1 MQLDWTDQICFY
13 LEYSYNLRPFLHS
26 KSILLKNPIS
36 LNGHDACDFNIF
48 RGPAHSH
55 TATSADHTEESHF
68 GSFIYPLSPFNPSI
82 CLFFFPKHCVSD
94 TCNILVAGVSARDLL
109 LDLSLLTLSTTCPLF
124 LWGFYYKTAITPLIS
139 TRHEFNPRS
148 PDHCGPL
155 GLETPLNTEC
165 NMRVILWNI
174 SFPSKRGVEARVS
187 RRKLTC

>member
-1 MQLDWTDQICFY
+1 MGMMLVILTFLEALHTLTQLHQQITQK
-13 LEYSYNLRPFLHS
+13 RV
-26 KSILLKNPIS
+26 ILV
-36 LNGHDACDFNIF
+36 H
-48 RGPAHSH
+48 
-55 TATSADHTEESHF
+55 
-68 GSFIYPLSPFNPSI
+68 SFILYLHLIHPSAS
-82 CLFFFPKHCVSD
+82 FFFPKHCVSD